1 MDELWDLSDFEN
13 YLKDKGEKVELFS
26 GDPLKQFTY
35 FGLEDMSPIV
45 DMRSCMNQFRLIVEE
60 GEGANLFKLEGKMNK
75 ESHFVKFLEIYTMCN
90 INIRSVFG
98 ESNKSQ
104 IIF

>member
-35 FGLEDMSPIV
+35 FGLENMSPIV
-45 DMRSCMNQFRLIVEE
+45 DMRSCLNQFRLIVEE
-60 GEGANLFKLEGKMNK
+60 GEGANLFKLEGKM
-75 ESHFVKFLEIYTMCN
+75 
-90 INIRSVFG
+90 
-98 ESNKSQ
+98 KSFMMVDHLRLMPMVTWH
-104 IIF
+104 II